1 MAEHPT
7 AAGTASGLEA
17 LIARLRDEGVM
28 AGRAEAEQLVADA
41 QARAH
46 KIVQKA
52 DADAKSLVDAAQ
64 REAENLKR
72 AGEEALNVAARDTV
86 LELKDQLAKRFAE
99 QVVKTVSA
107 ATRDPALLER
117 MILEIVGR
125 ARIEGGVDQAREVE
139 VILPRDAIGLDELRR
154 RPEEMQQGSLA
165 LFVAATSGEMLRE
178 GVTFAR
184 SEDEEGGIRLQLKD
198 RSVSIDIS
206 DRAVADAILVHLQ
219 PRFRAL
225 LEGVVK

>member
-7 AAGTASGLEA
+7 AAGTASGLET

-46 KIVQKA
+46 KIMQKA

-72 AGEEALNVAARDTV
+72 AAEEALNVAARDTV

-107 ATRDPALLER
+107 ATRDPAMLER

>member
-46 KIVQKA
+46 KIMQKA
-52 DADAKSLVDAAQ
+52 DADAKAMVAAAQ
-64 REAENLKR
+64 READGLRR

-86 LELKDQLAKRFAE
+86 LELKDQLARHFAD
-99 QVVKTVSA
+99 QVGKTVSA
-107 ATRDPALLER
+107 ATRDPAMLER

-125 ARIEGGVDQAREVE
+125 ARSEGGVDQARAVE

-154 RPEEMQQGSLA
+154 RPEELQQGSLA

-184 SEDEEGGIRLQLKD
+184 SEDEAGGIRLQLKD

-225 LEGVVK
+225 LEGVVT

>member
-7 AAGTASGLEA
+7 AAGTTSGLEA